1 MPLTWLSPMGGEGD
15 TSCRHPFPGRPGL
28 SSVALSTT
36 SFRSLR
42 FDCSIKEQ
50 NEQWDCAAKFEAF
63 VLNKFFTSKG
73 GE

>member
-28 SSVALSTT
+28 SPVVLSATF
-36 SFRSLR
+36 FRTLR

-50 NEQWDCAAKFEAF
+50 NEECGCGVKYEAF